1 MVGNMDLEG
10 PERDDSMGRKGR
22 KSSIS
27 ILDQIPLRL
36 TEPPKKVCFCI
47 PIEWIVLPPEGEEL
61 AIRNSSIATVFLLL
75 NTMIG
80 SGIIV
85 QAYVFS
91 QSGIVSTIIEYVV
104 IGTMMFYGVEMI
116 IKVAVRRDIFD
127 FSAVADNVLGVY
139 GRLAVDLSI
148 VINNAGALLSYILI
162 IGTLFED
169 IVTTFSDCSAG
180 YCNIAFLTILPICCF
195 TIPLCLIRNFGHLAI
210 ISYLSVAVIVSII
223 FLVIIGGPI
232 RREYYPTDDDS
243 SITAGNFLGSIR
255 NIGDVIFA
263 LGFITAVFHAYHAME
278 NKSTTAFTEVART
291 TTVIGV
297 AMCFFTGLA
306 GYLSFRSATN
316 TNILLNFPGAVGAVF
331 KLALI
336 THLILYIPG
345 DFVIMRAAL
354 WKLFSVDVHKQSDTL
369 FIATT
374 LASIVTITFI
384 AIMLQLFAPNSNA
397 LGLVIDLSGGLAGSI
412 VYFVVPGLCGI
423 KIYKDAQEN
432 DEKWLYWKAQALL
445 GFGVVVM
452 ILVFIAHEI

>member
-1 MVGNMDLEG
+1 MMGNLDVEG
-10 PERDDSMGRKGR
+10 PERDNSMTR
-22 KSSIS
+22 KSRKTSVS
-27 ILDQIPLRL
+27 MLDRIPLRL
-36 TEPPKKVCFCI
+36 THPPKRVCFCI
-47 PIEWIVLPPEGEEL
+47 PIEWIVLPPEGEEV
-61 AIRNSSIATVFLLL
+61 AIRNSSLTTVFLLL

-104 IGTMMFYGVEMI
+104 IGTMMFYGVEMM

-127 FSAVADNVLGVY
+127 FSAVADNILGVY

-148 VINNAGALLSYILI
+148 VVNNAGALLSYILI

-195 TIPLCLIRNFGHLAI
+195 TIPLCLIRNFGHLAV
-210 ISYLSVAVIVSII
+210 ISYISVAVIMSII

-243 SITAGNFLGSIR
+243 AIMAGNFLGSIR

-263 LGFITAVFHAYHAME
+263 LGFVTAIFHAYHAME
-278 NKSTTAFTEVART
+278 NKSTVAFTEVART
-291 TTVIGV
+291 TTILGV

-306 GYLSFRSATN
+306 GYLSFRGATN

-345 DFVIMRAAL
+345 DFVIMRTAL
-354 WKLFSVDVHKQSDTL
+354 WKLFSVDVSKQSDAL
-369 FIATT
+369 FIITT
-374 LASIVTITFI
+374 LASIITITFI
-384 AIMLQLFAPNSNA
+384 AIMIQLFAANSNA
-397 LGLVIDLSGGLAGSI
+397 LGIVVDITGGIAGSV
-412 VYFVVPGLCGI
+412 VYFVIPGLCGM
-423 KIYKDAQEN
+423 KIYKDSQE
-432 DEKWLYWKAQALL
+432 DGERLLYRKGQALF

-452 ILVFIAHEI
+452 ILVFIANEI